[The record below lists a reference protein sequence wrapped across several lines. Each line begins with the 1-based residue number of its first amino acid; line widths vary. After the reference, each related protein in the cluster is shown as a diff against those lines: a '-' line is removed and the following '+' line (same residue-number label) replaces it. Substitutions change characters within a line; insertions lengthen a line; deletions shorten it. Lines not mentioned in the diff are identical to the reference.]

1 MEMCVVKNLYFELS
15 MLIGFVHKLTNDDDA
30 ISNESVIC
38 ESKRNEWFFFCEY
51 SCGANGHDRNW
62 IRNITVNF
70 HAKNSI
76 RNEYVP
82 QIGWNPFIRF

>member
-38 ESKRNEWFFFCEY
+38 ESKRNE
-51 SCGANGHDRNW
+51 
-62 IRNITVNF
+62 
-70 HAKNSI
+70 
-76 RNEYVP
+76 
-82 QIGWNPFIRF
+82 